1 MNAQAAPAF
10 VFLFMTSVYDLCLG
24 MWRCTINVQC
34 IFSNVWSKDAP
45 WGASIYVSPI
55 PTWTP
60 AGTWCS
66 WSLPTTPE
74 QRWGSSLMLHRQ
86 YTFGLLERKFMF
98 AEGEHA
104 NSTKKE
110 PNKWKQRV
118 ALNETEMLH
127 APALSA
133 HSLTI
138 PALTAPT
145 GHPFCAPSE
154 EDATCCFFF
163 VANIV

>member
-1 MNAQAAPAF
+1 
-10 VFLFMTSVYDLCLG
+10 
-24 MWRCTINVQC
+24 
-34 IFSNVWSKDAP
+34 
-45 WGASIYVSPI
+45 
-55 PTWTP
+55 
-60 AGTWCS
+60 
-66 WSLPTTPE
+66 
-74 QRWGSSLMLHRQ
+74 
-86 YTFGLLERKFMF
+86 MF

-110 PNKWKQRV
+110 PNKLKQRV

-145 GHPFCAPSE
+145 GHPFYAPSE
-154 EDATCCFFF
+154 AKVPLVAFFLLLILFKMLTMPMWLKMQALQSASMVSEKDTGQDASKIML
-163 VANIV
+163 VLLMRLNMLALRPA